1 MKNFSCGIIIGKLV
15 KPRKIVWLTL
25 SQEDSWRNEK
35 YMQVLLFLNIYTGQW
50 SMWVLTCCI
59 IWGHEMFHMTVV
71 KNSSYPQSKFRRK
84 NKQFCPAG
92 WDGKSLQNNCPVKVK
107 WEHSVLYALPWVWAI
122 SFVSSWRVYLQSSIY
137 KAVGHATGG
146 ACIGGL
152 DFIKHLAACRKGT
165 KTTNEELLDK

>member
-50 SMWVLTCCI
+50 SMWVLTCGI

-71 KNSSYPQSKFRRK
+71 KNSSYPQSKLGGKTNNSAQQAEMENHFK
-84 NKQFCPAG
+84 TTAQWKWSESIVFYMPCPGSGQFPLYPAG
-92 WDGKSLQNNCPVKVK
+92 GSICTVAYTKLWNMPQV
-107 WEHSVLYALPWVWAI
+107 EHVLE
-122 SFVSSWRVYLQSSIY
+122 
-137 KAVGHATGG
+137 
-146 ACIGGL
+146 
-152 DFIKHLAACRKGT
+152 D
-165 KTTNEELLDK
+165 